1 MHHGIIGGFS
11 GNKRAC
17 VRVCPEGVRGVCF
30 DTFLLLLSNESISWC
45 VQYGSTK
52 FIPFLFTWHDR
63 DTTEDTYEY
72 EMCVPLHCCTSPAN
86 VNRIER
92 QPTKTR
98 KQKMQ
103 SKVPSTT
110 RLSLFTRAR
119 ALHCSFFAILFAIV
133 CILVYWFIWTRNCA
147 HIPNRP
153 ANLRIQL
160 KSDCVEKFESP
171 SGSGGAGEREKE
183 AKHRT
188 VRLSIQI
195 EFRPSA
201 RTIQSQYVGESRKI
215 LTEMW
220 TGGGHFFFSRDLCVW
235 EYWMQYAN

>member
-1 MHHGIIGGFS
+1 MNQFPG
-11 GNKRAC
+11 A
-17 VRVCPEGVRGVCF
+17 
-30 DTFLLLLSNESISWC
+30 SNTAARNLYHFYS
-45 VQYGSTK
+45 
-52 FIPFLFTWHDR
+52 R
-63 DTTEDTYEY
+63 DTTEIQQRLP
-72 EMCVPLHCCTSPAN
+72 MNMKCVYRCTASHLQRTLIELNDNQRKHEHKKCNLKCHPPLGCHCLPAPA
-86 VNRIER
+86 RFIALF
-92 QPTKTR
+92 
-98 KQKMQ
+98 
-103 SKVPSTT
+103 ST
-110 RLSLFTRAR
+110 
-119 ALHCSFFAILFAIV
+119 ILFAIV

-160 KSDCVEKFESP
+160 KSDCVEKIESP

-188 VRLSIQI
+188 ARLSIQI
-195 EFRPSA
+195 GFRPSV

-220 TGGGHFFFSRDLCVW
+220 TGGGHFFSRDPCVW